1 MERYEEIFNEL
12 RSQGMR
18 ITPQRREILNILQGR
33 HLTFKEIRSELKRR
47 GYTNLATVYN
57 NIDFLLQHE
66 LIIELH
72 IEGKR
77 YFDLAIEASSHDAKS
92 HIHTLCQRS
101 NTIIEINDS
110 SIFELIQDHPQFKQ
124 FDIQKIQI
132 VINGYC
138 HYQNED
144 TCGTSDELCYFKQAD

>member
-33 HLTFKEIRSELKRR
+33 HLTFKDVRGELKRR

-57 NIDFLLQHE
+57 NIDFLLLHE

-77 YFDLAIEASSHDAKS
+77 YFDLAIEEYSHDANS

-101 NTIIEINDS
+101 NTIVEINDS
-110 SIFELIQDHPQFKQ
+110 SIFEMIQAHPQFKE
-124 FDIQKIQI
+124 FDIEKIQI
-132 VINGYC
+132 VINGHC
-138 HYQNED
+138 HNQEEQSCRNAD
-144 TCGTSDELCYFKQAD
+144 ALCHSKQMN

>member
-33 HLTFKEIRSELKRR
+33 HLTFKDIRSELRRR

-77 YFDLAIEASSHDAKS
+77 YFDLAIEASRHDANS

-101 NTIIEINDS
+101 NQIIEINDNT
-110 SIFELIQDHPQFKQ
+110 IFDMIQDHPQFKQ

-138 HYQNED
+138 HYQNEE
-144 TCGTSDELCYFKQAD
+144 TCGKTEALCSFTPAD

>member
-1 MERYEEIFNEL
+1 MERYESIFNEL

-18 ITPQRREILNILQGR
+18 ITPQRREILTILQGR
-33 HLTFKEIRSELKRR
+33 HLTFKDIRTELKRR

-77 YFDLAIEASSHDAKS
+77 YFDLAIEEYSHDANS

-110 SIFELIQDHPQFKQ
+110 SIFEMIQTHPQFKE
-124 FDIQKIQI
+124 FDIDKIQI
-132 VINGYC
+132 VINGHC
-138 HYQNED
+138 HSHNEPS
-144 TCGTSDELCYFKQAD
+144 CGKTDQLCHNKAMN